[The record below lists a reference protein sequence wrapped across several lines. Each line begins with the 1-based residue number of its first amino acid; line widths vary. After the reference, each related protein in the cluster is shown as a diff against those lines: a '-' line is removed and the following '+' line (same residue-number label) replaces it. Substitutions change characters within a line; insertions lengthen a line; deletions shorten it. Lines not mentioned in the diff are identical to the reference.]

1 MEFLTEMVTNV
12 PDGTDEATVEDTK
25 KREAHRAA
33 ELAEQGHLLRRN
45 ADLPSLPAQLAPNA
59 KEGGPQLV
67 GNGNGID
74 LSLRHIVNWVN
85 DS

>member
-1 MEFLTEMVTNV
+1 VV
-12 PDGTDEATVEDTK
+12 
-25 KREAHRAA
+25 RHRGRRHALA
-33 ELAEQGHLLRRN
+33 GGELADADARRVLDRDEQRHLLRRN
-45 ADLPSLPAQLAPNA
+45 ADLPSLPAQLAPNS

-67 GNGNGID
+67 GDGDSID